1 MDIFIR
7 LSIKLFKLILY
18 AIIKV
23 TSIAVS
29 YTHLNDNTLTVYI
42 KRIRSKLGSADCI
55 KTIKG
60 IGYQVQGGQK

>member
-23 TSIAVS
+23 TSIVKAAINAILLFTKNIFQKFVN
-29 YTHLNDNTLTVYI
+29 YNKI
-42 KRIRSKLGSADCI
+42 K
-55 KTIKG
+55 
-60 IGYQVQGGQK
+60 QKNAEII